1 MLIMA
6 FDAGTKRIGVAVG
19 DENLPIASPVCCLEN
34 DGALGKKVKK
44 LLEEY
49 NPGKIL
55 IGNPISLDGT
65 ERKKDFVEAFK
76 NEIREL
82 AGDREVI
89 MWDERFTSRDAEEIL
104 IKADVSRKK
113 RKKYVDK
120 LAAVII
126 LRSYLD
132 SAGCR
137 RANERKKQ

>member
-19 DENLPIASPVCCLEN
+19 DESLPIASPVCYLEN
-34 DGALGKKVKK
+34 NSALGKKIKE

-55 IGNPISLDGT
+55 IGNPISLDGA
-65 ERKKDFVEAFK
+65 ERKKDFVEVFK
-76 NEIREL
+76 NKIREL
-82 AGDREVI
+82 AGGREII

-126 LRSYLD
+126 LQSYLD
-132 SAGCR
+132 SAGSR
-137 RANERKKQ
+137 RANERKK